1 MLVDKLNQAKE
12 FINANKKNIII
23 VGVFVVSAII
33 AYDVFS
39 DGNNNT
45 GAGQTRTELKSVGV
59 ELKGAGTAVS
69 ESQRI
74 TTEIRQTNT
83 DIQQS
88 NNAIRNTIDE
98 SRAINQSS
106 AELIADSKSII
117 RQVRERNQK

>member
-1 MLVDKLNQAKE
+1 MLDDKLNQAKE
-12 FINANKKNIII
+12 YINANKKNIII
-23 VGVFVVSAII
+23 VGVLIVAAII
-33 AYDVFS
+33 SYDVFWS
-39 DGNNNT
+39 GNNNT
-45 GAGQTRTELKSVGV
+45 GAGQTRKQLKSVGV
-59 ELKGAGTAVS
+59 ELKGAGTAVA

-74 TTEIRQTNT
+74 TSEIRQTNT

-88 NNAIRNTIDE
+88 NNTIRSTIDE